1 MHEMTITQGIL
12 DIALDSAKKSG
23 ASKVNEVNL
32 TIGSLSQVVPDCVAF
47 YFEIMTKD
55 TIAEG
60 AKLNINFIEAKA
72 KCASCGNEFAAEDMI
87 MKCPACGDIL
97 GELITGRELAVDS
110 IDID

>member
-12 DIALDSAKKSG
+12 DIALESAKNNG
-23 ASKVNEVNL
+23 AAKINSVNL

-60 AKLNINFIEAKA
+60 AKLNVNLIEAKA
-72 KCASCGNEFAAEDMI
+72 KCHACGQEFGAEDMI
-87 MKCPACGDIL
+87 MKCPKCGDIL
-97 GELITGRELAVDS
+97 GELITGRELAVTS
-110 IDID
+110 IDVD